1 MNTKMLVGMYNAP
14 KEKRY
19 KSFVTRSA
27 DSGEVWL
34 LQDIRTLTVLD
45 ESKICV
51 WPNKEFALMYCSS
64 ATPVMMD
71 VEDFISECR
80 EKLNIN
86 TMIVHV
92 FPNHSDSFDIL
103 LGELLDYMQEE
114 VDRI

>member
-19 KSFVTRSA
+19 RSFVTRSA

-34 LQDIRTLTVLD
+34 LQSIQAITDRD
-45 ESKICV
+45 EDQLYV

-64 ATPVMMD
+64 SSPVMMD
-71 VEDFISECR
+71 VEDFLSECR
-80 EKLNIN
+80 NKLSSN
-86 TMIVHV
+86 TIIHV
-92 FPNHSDSFDIL
+92 FPNHSDSYDVL
-103 LGELLDYMQEE
+103 LYELLDYLQEE